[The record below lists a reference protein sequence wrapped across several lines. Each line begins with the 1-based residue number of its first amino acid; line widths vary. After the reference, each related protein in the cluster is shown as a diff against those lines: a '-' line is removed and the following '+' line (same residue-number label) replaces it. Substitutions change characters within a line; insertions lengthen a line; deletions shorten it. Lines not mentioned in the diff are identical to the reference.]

1 MGGGAHGRTW
11 FGWKGRG
18 TGRVH
23 YTRVPERKVKVVDN
37 RTNTCIRGRGRGMG
51 PLKDKRLEVRG
62 KGWALRVKV
71 CGMRNCYEWL
81 IGYDVFRFMTFVAN
95 YDICRQLWR
104 LSLIGFVAVS
114 KYFIEVDIK
123 YKIVLACWWKW
134 WLKSRATIPN
144 IKILLCK
151 RGARPSH
158 MLLCIH
164 TRTWPTAVLSRA
176 EYSLWGGFF
185 GATEC
190 DLTGLRFELSEY

>member
-1 MGGGAHGRTW
+1 MGWYRWGQNG
-11 FGWKGRG
+11 GRG
-18 TGRVH
+18 TWTHMIRVEG
-23 YTRVPERKVKVVDN
+23 ERDRKSALHEGSWKKSRVKVVDN
-37 RTNTCIRGRGRGMG
+37 RTNTCIRGRGRGMV

-151 RGARPSH
+151 RGGPG
-158 MLLCIH
+158 
-164 TRTWPTAVLSRA
+164 P
-176 EYSLWGGFF
+176 
-185 GATEC
+185 ATC
-190 DLTGLRFELSEY
+190 HYA